1 MYLEFTRFH
10 RKVLNFMKERLG
22 EGGKSIF
29 EPISKSNIQISNENK
44 KSRKTYLV
52 LKEDK
57 KVFRI
62 IRANPTDFHEPISYS
77 ITSSLARLAL
87 KIML

>member
-57 KVFRI
+57 QVFRI
-62 IRANPTDFHEPISYS
+62 IRANPTDFHEPFH
-77 ITSSLARLAL
+77 TL
-87 KIML
+87 